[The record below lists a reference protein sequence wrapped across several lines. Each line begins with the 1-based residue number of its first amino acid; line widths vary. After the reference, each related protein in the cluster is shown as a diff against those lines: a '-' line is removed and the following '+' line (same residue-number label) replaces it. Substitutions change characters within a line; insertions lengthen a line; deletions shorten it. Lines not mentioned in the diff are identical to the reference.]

1 MKDWE
6 LLRDVCLWHMLHTQE
21 RDAHLC
27 LLAFIFISLLHK
39 TKMRDWY
46 LLKDEMRTCAVSL
59 SIFMSLLYKT
69 RNERLVA
76 TQGRDVHLCL
86 LAFYLHVVLIHNY
99 K

>member
-1 MKDWE
+1 M
-6 LLRDVCLWHMLHTQE
+6 CASGICYTQG

-27 LLAFIFISLLHK
+27 LNAFIFMSLLHK

-46 LLKDEMRTCAVSL
+46 LLKDEMRTCAFSL
-59 SIFMSLLYKT
+59 SIFMSLLYTT
-69 RNERLVA
+69 RNERLVV
-76 TQGRDVHLCL
+76 TQGRDAHLCL